1 MLIIGHRGA
10 CGLEPENTLRSVQR
24 AMDLGVD
31 MVEIDIYEHE
41 GRLIVM
47 HDETLDR
54 TTNGVGKY
62 SDYSLDHLRK
72 LDAGKGER
80 IPYLEEV
87 IELIRDKVGLNIEIK
102 GRGVVPLLHRMIHS
116 DDGFLVSSYDWDQLS
131 EYRQL
136 SSEIALGVLGKD
148 PFEVARKLNAYSV
161 HPGLIRLT
169 DEYMRQAREG
179 GLQVFA
185 HSVKSDKDWD
195 LVKNFKVD
203 GCFVNDPST
212 FHA

>member
-87 IELIRDKVGLNIEIK
+87 IELTRDKVGLNIEIK
-102 GRGVVPLLHRMIHS
+102 GRGVVPLLDQTIHS
-116 DDGFLVSSYDWDQLS
+116 DDGFLVSFINW
-131 EYRQL
+131 
-136 SSEIALGVLGKD
+136 
-148 PFEVARKLNAYSV
+148 RK
-161 HPGLIRLT
+161 
-169 DEYMRQAREG
+169 
-179 GLQVFA
+179 
-185 HSVKSDKDWD
+185 
-195 LVKNFKVD
+195 
-203 GCFVNDPST
+203 
-212 FHA
+212 

>member
-47 HDETLDR
+47 HDQTLDR

-87 IELIRDKVGLNIEIK
+87 IELTRDKVGLNIEIK
-102 GRGVVPLLHRMIHS
+102 GRGVVPLLDQTIHS
-116 DDGFLVSSYDWDQLS
+116 DDGFLVSSYDWDQLN

-136 SSEIALGVLGKD
+136 SSEITLGVLGED

-179 GLQVFA
+179 ELQVFA
-185 HSVKSDKDWD
+185 HSVRSDENWD
-195 LVKNFKVD
+195 LVRKFKVD
-203 GCFVNDPST
+203 GCFVDDPST
-212 FHA
+212 YHM